1 MSRRNLLLG
10 GSIVFFVVMLALPA
24 LLSLDPNRIDL
35 DAVLVAPSRAH
46 PLGTD
51 ENGRDELTR
60 LLVGARETLGIGF
73 GGAAIAV
80 ALGAGLGVLAGF
92 RGRATDTLLMRAV
105 DFMMAIPTLF
115 VILLFT
121 SIVRAGPVQLI
132 LLIGLTGWMPV
143 ARLVRGNVRGLV
155 QAPYIE
161 AARTCGASDW
171 RLMAR
176 HLLPNTTNVI
186 FVSALIQLSRAILTE
201 ATVSFLGLGIQPP
214 APTWGNMLI
223 GAQDYLFA
231 SPWLAIAP
239 GLAITGTLLVIAS
252 LQELPPRARSAR
264 HPRGAA
270 VLTTGGSALQVPP
283 ARKDR
288 TAVVRS
294 H

>member
-1 MSRRNLLLG
+1 MSRRDLLLG
-10 GSIVFFVVMLALPA
+10 GRIALLLALVILPSMM
-24 LLSLDPNRIDL
+24 SLDPNRIDL
-35 DAVLVAPSRAH
+35 DAVLVAPSWAH

-60 LLVGARETLGIGF
+60 LLVGAHATLGIGF
-73 GGAAIAV
+73 AGAAIAV

-92 RGRATDTLLMRAV
+92 RGGATDVLLMRAV

-121 SIVRAGPVQLI
+121 SIVRAGAVQLI
-132 LLIGLTGWMPV
+132 LLTGWMPV

-155 QAPYIE
+155 RAPYIE

-171 RLMAR
+171 RLMGR
-176 HLLPNTTNVI
+176 HLLPNTANVI

-239 GLAITGTLLVIAS
+239 GLAITGTLLLIAS
-252 LQELPPRARSAR
+252 LQDL
-264 HPRGAA
+264 
-270 VLTTGGSALQVPP
+270 PP
-283 ARKDR
+283 ARRSQRDR
-288 TAVVRS
+288 VPPGWRRSFFRHTPTAVPLGPPARPVS
-294 H
+294 